1 MADGCWLAGAC
12 LLLAALRTTRTVHG
26 HWPIPPASEAEAAA
40 GSKAAVLV
48 FLCCCCSQSRTHST
62 HVTIVTDLQAHVKTW
77 HMSQTC
83 SAFSFSALLL
93 SILILAS
100 GLFTVHTQ
108 QLPATG
114 RTVTLPQK

>member
-12 LLLAALRTTRTVHG
+12 LLLAALRTTRTRTLAY
-26 HWPIPPASEAEAAA
+26 PASERSRSCSRKQSCSSCFSVLLLQSISHTFDTCHHCHRLA
-40 GSKAAVLV
+40 GTCQNMA
-48 FLCCCCSQSRTHST
+48 H
-62 HVTIVTDLQAHVKTW
+62 VTDLQCVLVL
-77 HMSQTC
+77 
-83 SAFSFSALLL
+83 SALL
-93 SILILAS
+93 LILAS